1 MSRPVTASRTPRC
14 LRQQRKGTLRRSV
27 IRQMQRTVRR
37 QYSHQRYIGN
47 IMSLRHHLRAYQN
60 IGCTVGKAPQDIGM
74 RKLRH
79 SRILIHTQH
88 THLRQLLQLF
98 FSLLRTAAEI
108 LNTAAVTVRALL
120 RQRHRVTAVMAAQIL
135 VLLMVNH
142 CYCAMRTGNRL
153 AAVATHHKGRI
164 ATAVQEDNR
173 LLPRRRRHHQRLL
186 QRARQHAEISCLQ
199 LLTHIHDFNLWQSGT
214 IRT

>member
-14 LRQQRKGTLRRSV
+14 LRQQRKGTFRRSV

-37 QYSHQRYIGN
+37 QHSHQRYIRN
-47 IMSLRHHLRAYQN
+47 IVSLCHHLRANQHIGRTTCKTPQN
-60 IGCTVGKAPQDIGM
+60 IGM

-79 SRILIHTQH
+79 SRILIHAQH

-98 FSLLRTAAEI
+98 FSLLRTTAEI
-108 LNTAAVTVRALL
+108 LDAAAMAVRALL

-142 CYCAMRTGNRL
+142 CYGAMRTGNRL
-153 AAVATHHKGRI
+153 AAVTAHHKGRI

-186 QRARQHAEISCLQ
+186 QRARQHAEIARLQ
-199 LLTHIHDFNLWQSGT
+199 FLAHIHDLNLWQSST

>member
-1 MSRPVTASRTPRC
+1 
-14 LRQQRKGTLRRSV
+14 
-27 IRQMQRTVRR
+27 MQRTVRR
-37 QYSHQRYIGN
+37 QYAYQRYIGN
-47 IMSLRHHLRAYQN
+47 IVSLRHHLRTNQH
-60 IGCTVGKAPQDIGM
+60 IGRTVGKAPQNIGM

-79 SRILIHTQH
+79 SRILVHTQH

-98 FSLLRTAAEI
+98 FRLLRTAAEI
-108 LNTAAVTVRALL
+108 FDAAAVAVGALL

-142 CYCAMRTGNRL
+142 CYGAMRTGNRL

-164 ATAVQEDNR
+164 ATTVQEDNR

-186 QRARQHAEISCLQ
+186 QRARQHAEIARLQ
-199 LLTHIHDFNLWQSGT
+199 LLTHIHNFNLWQSSAV
-214 IRT
+214 RT